1 MKRISY
7 LGPAGTYAE
16 EAAILYD
23 PQAQKV
29 PCPTIAAAVAAVEQG
44 AADEGV
50 VPIEN
55 SIEGSVTDTLDLLI
69 HESRLLICHEL
80 VLPIQH
86 YLMVKPGTQ
95 AGQVRVIFSHPQA
108 LGQCRRTIERDFP
121 QAMAVAALSTSFAV
135 EQMMSSSVT
144 AAAIANKR
152 SAELYGAEILTGDIQ
167 DRPANATRFVVL
179 APTDS
184 PPTGYD
190 KTSLAFTFNEDKP
203 GILHSV
209 LGEFALRHIN
219 LAKIESR
226 PSKESLGRYFFLVDL
241 EGHREDKI
249 VAEALEQV
257 RAETSLLKVFGSY
270 PRYRPLI

>member
-7 LGPAGTYAE
+7 LGPAGTYTE
-16 EAAILYD
+16 EAVILYD
-23 PQAQKV
+23 PQAHKV

-44 AADEGV
+44 EADAGV

-55 SIEGSVTDTLDLLI
+55 SIEGSVTETLDLLI

-121 QAMAVAALSTSFAV
+121 QAQAVAALSTSFAV
-135 EQMMSSSVT
+135 EQMMTSSVT

-190 KTSLAFTFNEDKP
+190 KTSLAFAFNEDKP

-209 LGEFALRHIN
+209 LGEFAQRKIN